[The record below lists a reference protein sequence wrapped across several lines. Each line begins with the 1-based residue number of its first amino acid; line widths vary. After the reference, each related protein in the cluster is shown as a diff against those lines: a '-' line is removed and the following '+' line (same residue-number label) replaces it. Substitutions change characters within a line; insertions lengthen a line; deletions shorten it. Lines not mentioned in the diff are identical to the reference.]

1 MRYEQLALAVV
12 YHLEPLSASN
22 KAVARSTSNESFRK
36 KRTIIHQ
43 ANIPEI
49 TLRDK
54 KIILGLTIKSDESVF
69 SSAF

>member
-1 MRYEQLALAVV
+1 MRYEQLALALV
-12 YHLEPLSASN
+12 YHLEPVFASN
-22 KAVARSTSNESFRK
+22 KAVACSTFNEPFRK

-54 KIILGLTIKSDESVF
+54 KIILGLKIKSDESVC

>member
-1 MRYEQLALAVV
+1 MKYEQLELALV

-22 KAVARSTSNESFRK
+22 KAVACSASNEPFRK

-43 ANIPEI
+43 AN

-54 KIILGLTIKSDESVF
+54 KVILGLMIKSDESVC